1 MDDPQDGYE
10 YDVFVSYRSGFA
22 DTDQAIP
29 LATRTWTR
37 EVFAP
42 ELRRW
47 LAAEV
52 GASRIFV
59 ERDEIQPG
67 ARWPDDLANKLLRS
81 KVLVSVLD
89 ATYCDSL
96 WCMAE
101 LRSMVAREDALGRG
115 PAGEQALVIPIR
127 FADRH
132 RFPEEIKTRGLVDFG
147 KYASLDPRL
156 SGSAVYRELVEQI
169 RELCVRLQ
177 PRIDAPPQWDPSW
190 PIVRSQPHDRP
201 PFALPEL

>member
-1 MDDPQDGYE
+1 MQDANDGYE
-10 YDVFVSYRSGFA
+10 YDVFVSYRSGFLDA
-22 DTDQAIP
+22 AETIP
-29 LATRTWTR
+29 LPTRTWTR

-52 GASRIFV
+52 GASRVFV

-67 ARWPDDLANKLLRS
+67 AQWPEDLAEKLLRS
-81 KVLVSVLD
+81 KVLISVLD

-101 LRSMVAREDALGRG
+101 LRSMVERERVLGCG
-115 PAGEQALVIPIR
+115 PGGEQALVIPIR

-132 RFPEEIKTRGLVDFG
+132 RFPEEIKTRSLIDFG
-147 KYASLDPRL
+147 NYASLDPRL
-156 SGSAVYRELVEQI
+156 SGSAVYRELVEQV
-169 RELCVRLQ
+169 RQLCGRLQ